1 MVADALELTWI
12 LVDSH
17 VEIAAILE
25 LFAESIAMALN
36 QWLQHTSYY
45 ATARLRGVLDV
56 DSYSMC

>member
-1 MVADALELTWI
+1 MVADALEFTWI
-12 LVDSH
+12 SVDSQ
-17 VEIAAILE
+17 VKSAAILE

-45 ATARLRGVLDV
+45 DTDRLRDVLDV